1 MAKDID
7 LILNMYEVSLLLIV
21 FVNLRIALFINEY
34 FSIKLVVLVIIRWFL
49 LVQLIQHT
57 LDLRIPLNL
66 FNI

>member
-34 FSIKLVVLVIIRWFL
+34 FSIKLVVLVIIR
-49 LVQLIQHT
+49 
-57 LDLRIPLNL
+57 
-66 FNI
+66 